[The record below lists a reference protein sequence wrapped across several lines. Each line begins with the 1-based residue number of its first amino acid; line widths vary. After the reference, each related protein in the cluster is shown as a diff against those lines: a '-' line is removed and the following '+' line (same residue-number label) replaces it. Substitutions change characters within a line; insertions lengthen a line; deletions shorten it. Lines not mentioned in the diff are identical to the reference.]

1 MTIALSPA
9 LFQILPLTFNHSPL
23 ISKLPHTSRSHSFP
37 ALFSMPRPGYSQGGR
52 GRGADLAADP
62 RSREGVWEQEEKGA
76 GDPPLGFV
84 WWQTHGAH

>member
-1 MTIALSPA
+1 
-9 LFQILPLTFNHSPL
+9 
-23 ISKLPHTSRSHSFP
+23 
-37 ALFSMPRPGYSQGGR
+37 MPRPGYSQGGR